1 MSTTNIQPFNIV
13 STTTITGFGID
24 GIDLQVFVSA
34 KIRVNLF
41 NSSGTRVDIRYVML
55 EGDDYAN
62 WGNNDQYII
71 TFVSNALGMIVVE
84 PVVVIVETVVDPV
97 VIVDPIV
104 DPVID
109 IFVEPVFDLAAEII
123 VDPAVIDPAVIDP
136 VIVDPVIV
144 DPVIVDPV
152 V

>member
-84 PVVVIVETVVDPV
+84 PVVVIVDPVVVDP
-97 VIVDPIV
+97 IIDPIV
-104 DPVID
+104 D

-136 VIVDPVIV
+136 VV
-144 DPVIVDPV
+144 
-152 V
+152 

>member
-1 MSTTNIQPFNIV
+1 MTTTNIQPFNIV

-24 GIDLQVFVSA
+24 GVDLQVFVSA

-41 NSSGTRVDIRYVML
+41 NSAGTRVDIRYVML
-55 EGDDYAN
+55 EGDDYTN

-84 PVVVIVETVVDPV
+84 PVVVIV
-97 VIVDPIV
+97 
-104 DPVID
+104 DPVIDD
-109 IFVEPVFDLAAEII
+109 IFVEPVFDLAAETI
-123 VDPAVIDPAVIDP
+123 VDTDPVIDP
-136 VIVDPVIV
+136 VVI
-144 DPVIVDPV
+144 DPV